1 MRNKILWLMSCMLI
15 LSALVSG
22 LAQVSIRSE
31 KDGSKDEWVMNRSD
45 DGHGLRIRIKGR
57 AEFNDEYSD
66 VKSLTPNGSL
76 QVKDTR
82 SNIAR
87 RLEIEADSQGN
98 LKRTYFVNDRAQSL
112 DTEGRKWVAEMVL
125 EMVRQG
131 GYDAE
136 RRVARLLAQ
145 GGANAVLQEIS
156 QIRGSYAKSVY
167 FRHLL
172 KQPNLDTAT
181 VPRIVQQIARELS
194 SAYEKRQA
202 LGVVAEKHL
211 QDAAV
216 LNELIAAIGTI
227 DSDYERGQMMGVFL
241 NGSKL
246 TDVQVQ
252 AALQVITGIGS
263 AYEKSQ
269 ALLRVAKSQKLASE
283 ALPQLFAAIS
293 GIGSD
298 YEKARVL
305 LAFLKDDGTD
315 TEMMK
320 RVIKASADIGSD
332 YEQARVLLRVAALHK
347 DNEEIRKLLVEA
359 SRTIGS
365 EYERG
370 RVLTATF
377 R

>member
-1 MRNKILWLMSCMLI
+1 MQNQRRWTITGLLFLGA
-15 LSALVSG
+15 LFSAF
-22 LAQVSIRSE
+22 AQISIRSE
-31 KDGSKDEWVMNRSD
+31 KDGNRDEWVMNQSD
-45 DGHGLRIRIKGR
+45 DGRGLRIRVKGR
-57 AEFNDEYSD
+57 LEFNDEYSD

-82 SNIAR
+82 SSVAR
-87 RLEIEADSQGN
+87 RLEIEADGQGN
-98 LKRTYFVNDRAQSL
+98 LKRTYFVNDRAQTL
-112 DTEGRKWVAEMVL
+112 DVEGRQWVAEMLL

-156 QIRGSYAKSVY
+156 RIRGSYAKSIY

-202 LGVVAEKHL
+202 LGAVAEKHL
-211 QDAAV
+211 NEAAV

-246 TDVQVQ
+246 TDAQLQ
-252 AALQVITGIGS
+252 AALQVISGIGS

-269 ALLRVAKSQKLASE
+269 ALLRVAKSQKLASA
-283 ALPQLFAAIS
+283 ALPQLFAAINS
-293 GIGSD
+293 ISSD

-305 LAFLKDDGTD
+305 LAFLKDEGTD
-315 TEMMK
+315 PEMMK
-320 RVIKASADIGSD
+320 RVITASAAIGSD
-332 YEQARVLLRVAALHK
+332 YEQARVLLRVAALNK

-365 EYERG
+365 DYERG